1 MVELFGV
8 EIGDVKWTAPTEQL
22 IVHPGQIDAWNVA
35 PEHVGKHDEA
45 MSLSDRDRY
54 RRDPVAWATERVG
67 VELWSKQREIMEAV
81 RDNRRVAVHSC
92 HAVGKGLALDTPLPT
107 PTGWT
112 TMGEVQVGDILYDES
127 GQWTRVTYVS
137 PVRYRPCYRVTFT
150 DGSEITCDDEH
161 LWTILPRSQR
171 QMHRCDARWSEC
183 WDYAK
188 TLSAAELAQRDPA
201 SRDGVPV
208 AQAIVGVQTELPI
221 PPYWLGAWLGDG
233 HERSLTICAGEQSVE
248 VLERCSAL
256 WPHDTVN
263 VDSRT
268 GVLSRRWTHNGSR
281 SRLLRDLGLYRN
293 KHIPTAYLRA
303 PYEDRLELLRGL
315 MDTDG
320 SSGTS
325 CSIGVTSKQLALDIF
340 ELVTSLGWRAHWRER
355 TGLKTK
361 NVKRQ
366 TLYCV
371 TFSVPRGDPCPF
383 HLQHKVDAWR
393 PCTPKSTIR
402 TIKSIKS
409 VESVPT
415 KCITVDSP
423 RALYLAGRSM
433 IPTHNTFTSA
443 LITAWWIDTHP
454 PGTAFVV
461 TTAPTGPQ
469 VKALLWREINRLHSS
484 AQLPGRVNL
493 TEWYVGNE
501 LVALGRKP
509 SEYNASAFQ
518 GIHAMYVL
526 VILDEACGIP
536 KVLWTAA
543 ETIASNEHSKILAVG
558 NPDSNDGEFAQKCDP
573 TSGWKTIHIG
583 YRHTPN
589 FTGEA
594 VSEHLRN
601 VLISPTWVEERRL
614 DWTDES
620 ALFQSKVEGL
630 FPRKDADPNVV
641 APLSFVSPCRFL
653 DLPEGEPV
661 EGGIDIGAGGDRTV
675 IVERRGPRVGRVKAF
690 RSNDPMATVGQLVDC
705 INEWGLQRVKVD
717 VIGVG
722 YGLAGRLRELS
733 MKHNPTGDWTHTAE
747 VVGVN
752 FAEKSAYPK
761 RFFNKRAEV
770 WWTIGREYSRLQTWD
785 LSSLDDDAIG
795 ELTAP
800 KYEIVDSQGKIKI
813 ESKAEVIKRLGRSPD
828 VADALLL
835 AFYTG
840 QTGAAAV
847 GAVDT
852 FRRAPSLVIGGVS
865 NGSSPLSRGF
875 RGASVFPRR

>member
-8 EIGDVKWTAPTEQL
+8 EIGDVKWAAPTEQL
-22 IVHPGQIDAWNVA
+22 IVHPGQLDKWNTA
-35 PEHVGKHDEA
+35 PEHAGERDEA
-45 MSLSDRDRY
+45 MASSDRDRY
-54 RRDPVAWATERVG
+54 RRDPVAWATERAG
-67 VELWSKQREIMEAV
+67 VELWSKQREILEAV

-92 HAVGKGLALDTPLPT
+92 HSVGK
-107 PTGWT
+107 
-112 TMGEVQVGDILYDES
+112 
-127 GQWTRVTYVS
+127 
-137 PVRYRPCYRVTFT
+137 
-150 DGSEITCDDEH
+150 
-161 LWTILPRSQR
+161 
-171 QMHRCDARWSEC
+171 
-183 WDYAK
+183 
-188 TLSAAELAQRDPA
+188 
-201 SRDGVPV
+201 
-208 AQAIVGVQTELPI
+208 
-221 PPYWLGAWLGDG
+221 
-233 HERSLTICAGEQSVE
+233 
-248 VLERCSAL
+248 
-256 WPHDTVN
+256 
-263 VDSRT
+263 
-268 GVLSRRWTHNGSR
+268 
-281 SRLLRDLGLYRN
+281 
-293 KHIPTAYLRA
+293 
-303 PYEDRLELLRGL
+303 
-315 MDTDG
+315 
-320 SSGTS
+320 
-325 CSIGVTSKQLALDIF
+325 
-340 ELVTSLGWRAHWRER
+340 
-355 TGLKTK
+355 
-361 NVKRQ
+361 
-366 TLYCV
+366 
-371 TFSVPRGDPCPF
+371 
-383 HLQHKVDAWR
+383 
-393 PCTPKSTIR
+393 
-402 TIKSIKS
+402 
-409 VESVPT
+409 
-415 KCITVDSP
+415 
-423 RALYLAGRSM
+423 
-433 IPTHNTFTSA
+433 TFTSA

-501 LVALGRKP
+501 LVAFGRKP
-509 SEYNASAFQ
+509 SEYNVSAFQ

-558 NPDSNDGEFAQKCDP
+558 NPDSNDGEFARKCDP

-601 VLISPTWVEERRL
+601 VLISRTWVEERRL
-614 DWTDES
+614 DWTGES

-641 APLSFVSPCRFL
+641 VPLSFVSPCRFL

-675 IVERRGPRVGRVKAF
+675 IVERRGPRVGRVKVF

-752 FAEKSAYPK
+752 FGEKSHYPK
-761 RFFNKRAEV
+761 RYLNKRAEV
-770 WWTIGREYSRLQTWD
+770 WWTVGRENSRLQLWD
-785 LSSLDDDAIG
+785 LSTLDDEAIG

-800 KYEIVDSQGKIKI
+800 KYEILDSYGKLKI
-813 ESKAEVIKRLGRSPD
+813 EKKDEVIKRLGRSPD

-840 QTGAAAV
+840 LTPETITAADAV
-847 GAVDT
+847 AT
-852 FRRAPSLVIGGVS
+852 FQRRSSLIGGVS
-865 NGSSPLSRGF
+865 GGGPSPFGTNGLRSR
-875 RGASVFPRR
+875 VFPQA